1 MKNSLKIILI
11 IFLFFLFIILTSFS
25 YAKSVF
31 YDLSSNIFRLHIV
44 ANSDSNED
52 QELKLKVRDNILEYI
67 REKSESFEN
76 KEEVIKF
83 TSENLEELQKI
94 AISTINENG
103 YDYNVTLEIGNFYF
117 PTKYYGNVSM
127 PSRKLW
133 CFEY

>member
-67 REKSESFEN
+67 REKSENFEN
-76 KEEVIKF
+76 KEKVIKF

-127 PSRKLW
+127 PSRKL
-133 CFEY
+133 